1 MKTRDLVLGKIKKN
15 PVDSYK
21 DEPTKPTE
29 PSFEGFDGSL
39 SHESGEKKEND
50 TTEPNPVSTLKTEPL
65 AESFLS
71 EMNEAPTFLELLRVT
86 DRIDPSRFTQDE
98 FDELWAAYCR
108 NRDRWPDEA
117 FPATG
122 WGTLNEADEPAP
134 PGTPESGQ
142 RSQESRH
149 PEQITPSYGWTGQ
162 EVVIH
167 DPSTCQNQIC
177 VYRRSETSHTI
188 STVKDSLTVPDSQD
202 PEALAE
208 RIALKFEEVT
218 PAILGKPVI
227 VDRGH
232 VLACENDLPHV
243 KVYAWALLHL
253 NTGEFR
259 PLDISKAVKDCRLT
273 TQEVREAIAR
283 LVTEKDLIVE
293 RSRKGDLFRLNIQ
306 YGGTI

>member
-1 MKTRDLVLGKIKKN
+1 PPPLPAPVETDQLSCTEANSTEFPDPTLTRIQKITRATSPDELVQAMDDYIPGQL
-15 PVDSYK
+15 PDSELVALTRAYESK
-21 DEPTKPTE
+21 MSEFMPDEWPET
-29 PSFEGFDGSL
+29 
-39 SHESGEKKEND
+39 
-50 TTEPNPVSTLKTEPL
+50 
-65 AESFLS
+65 
-71 EMNEAPTFLELLRVT
+71 
-86 DRIDPSRFTQDE
+86 PSR
-98 FDELWAAYCR
+98 
-108 NRDRWPDEA
+108 EA
-117 FPATG
+117 
-122 WGTLNEADEPAP
+122 TL

-149 PEQITPSYGWTGQ
+149 PEQITPSYGWTGR

-177 VYRRSETSHTI
+177 VNRRIKTNSTI
-188 STVKDSLTVPDSQD
+188 STVKDSLTVPDPQD

-208 RIALKFEEVT
+208 RIALKFEEIT

-232 VLACENDLPHV
+232 VLACEGDFPHV

-259 PLDISKAVKDCRLT
+259 SLDISKAVKDCRLT

-283 LVTEKDLIVE
+283 LVKEGDLVVE
-293 RSRKGDLFRLNIQ
+293 RSRKGDLLRLNIQ
-306 YGGTI
+306 YGGTV